1 MRFEDWE
8 KKREAEEKA
17 RTKLAKVM
25 TQEQKDHLKEL
36 DETISDIV
44 QTLHECS
51 DLWMSQV
58 NKLDGLM
65 YRTKQLIWDGDDA
78 K

>member
-8 KKREAEEKA
+8 KKRQAEDKA
-17 RTKLAKVM
+17 RAKLAKVL
-25 TQEQKDHLKEL
+25 TPEQKACLQEL
-36 DETISDIV
+36 DDTLSDVV
-44 QTLHECS
+44 QTIHECS

-58 NKLDGLM
+58 NKLDTLM
-65 YRTKQLIWDGDDA
+65 YRVKQLVWDGSDA